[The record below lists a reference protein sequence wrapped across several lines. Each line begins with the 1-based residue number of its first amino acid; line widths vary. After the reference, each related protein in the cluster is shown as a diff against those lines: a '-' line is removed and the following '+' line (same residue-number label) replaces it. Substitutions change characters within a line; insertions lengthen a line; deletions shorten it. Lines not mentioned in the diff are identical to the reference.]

1 MKKRLEFENIC
12 KTYSLGEVL
21 IPALRDVNLSIAEG
35 EFVAISGPSGSG
47 KTTLLNLIGLIDK
60 PTSGTIRFEENIISY
75 NGSSKL
81 HRLRQARIGFI
92 FQSFNLI
99 PVLNAFENVEYPL
112 LLTTV
117 SAQQRKKRVE
127 EMLDEVGL
135 LSLRAHKP
143 RELSGGQRQRVA
155 IARAL
160 VHQPKIVLADEPSA
174 NLDTQTAQD
183 ILQLMEKLNREENV
197 SFIFSTHDPQIV
209 KIAKR
214 VVNIRDGRISN

>member
-1 MKKRLEFENIC
+1 MKKRIEFENIC
-12 KTYSLGEVL
+12 KTYSLGKVL
-21 IPALRDVNLSIAEG
+21 IPALKNINLNITEG

-60 PTSGTIRFEENIISY
+60 PTSGTIRFEENVITY
-75 NGSSKL
+75 NGQSKL
-81 HRLRQARIGFI
+81 HRLRQAKIGFI

-112 LLTTV
+112 LLTKM

-127 EMLDEVGL
+127 EMLDEVGI
-135 LSLRAHKP
+135 LSMRTHKP

-174 NLDTQTAQD
+174 NLDLQTAQD
-183 ILQLMEKLNREENV
+183 ILQLMAKLNQEENV

-214 VVNIRDGRISN
+214 VVSIRDGKLVN